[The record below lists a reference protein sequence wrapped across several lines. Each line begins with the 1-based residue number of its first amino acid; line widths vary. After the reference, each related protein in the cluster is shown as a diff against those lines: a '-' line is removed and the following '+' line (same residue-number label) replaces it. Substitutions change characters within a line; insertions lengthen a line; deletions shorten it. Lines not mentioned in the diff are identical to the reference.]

1 MAFKII
7 WSDTAGEDLKSIVF
21 YIGLDNPAAAANIAE
36 RILSRIEI
44 AAKYPLALRMAPE
57 KDNRKVR
64 EALLNPYR
72 IVFYVDDRHRVL
84 HVLRIWHTA
93 RGIPEIDER

>member
-21 YIGLDNPAAAANIAE
+21 YIGMDNPAAAARLAG

-44 AAKYPLALRMAPE
+44 AAKYPLALRMVPE
-57 KDNRKVR
+57 KDSRKVR

-72 IVFYVDDRHRVL
+72 IVFSVDERHGVL
-84 HVLRIWHTA
+84 HVLRIWHAA
-93 RGIPEIDER
+93 RGMPEIDER